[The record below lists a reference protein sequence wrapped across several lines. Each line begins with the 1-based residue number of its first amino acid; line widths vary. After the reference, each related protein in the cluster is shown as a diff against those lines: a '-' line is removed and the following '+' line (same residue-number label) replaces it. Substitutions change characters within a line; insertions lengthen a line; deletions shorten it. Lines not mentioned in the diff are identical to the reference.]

1 MDGSVRANP
10 QEGDLDYQQVPFG
23 FRLQPMQPNLQ
34 DRHEPLSWHQRLV
47 IAHQIAEG
55 LAYLHFSAVPPIIH
69 RDIKTSNILLN
80 DKLDV
85 KISDFGLSRLVN
97 IEATHMTTCAQ
108 GTLGYLDPQYYR
120 NMQLTDKSDCY
131 SFGVVLLELLTSQK
145 AIDFNREVEAVSLAA
160 YIRKL
165 VKTEKLMDAV
175 DPVLKKGSSKSV
187 LETMKTLGNL
197 AITCLDD
204 ERHNRPSIREVTKDI
219 DYMLHIIEIPGSKA

>member
-34 DRHEPLSWHQRLV
+34 DR
-47 IAHQIAEG
+47 
-55 LAYLHFSAVPPIIH
+55 
-69 RDIKTSNILLN
+69 
-80 DKLDV
+80 
-85 KISDFGLSRLVN
+85 
-97 IEATHMTTCAQ
+97 IEAIKARFWPVEASKHRGNTYDNLCS
-108 GTLGYLDPQYYR
+108 GNFGYLDPQYYR
-120 NMQLTDKSDCY
+120 NMQLTDKSDVY

-175 DPVLKKGSSKSV
+175 DPVLKKGASKSV

-204 ERHNRPSIREVTKDI
+204 ERHNRPSIREVTEDI
-219 DYMLHIIEIPGSKA
+219 EYMLHIIEIPGSKA